1 MVNIAERSG
10 RFYLFE
16 KCSLEHSSYKSYSRG
31 SDVKEVA
38 SLEKRYFT
46 IGMAG
51 HIDHGKTSLTKA
63 LTNVDTD
70 RLKEEKERQISIE
83 LGFAPLYEDDEI
95 QISVIDVPGHE
106 RFIRQMIAGVAGIDL
121 VVLIVAADEGVM
133 PQTREHLDILKFL
146 GVKNG
151 IVAITKIDRVDE
163 EFIEL
168 VKDDILGEL
177 TGTVFEDAPFVLV
190 DSLSKKGIDEIKHLI
205 INQLKE
211 QEMRDAKGAFRLP
224 IDQVFTVKG
233 QGTVVRG
240 TVYEGTVEEGQALKI
255 MPRGLEV
262 RARQIQVHHKQA
274 LKAYAGQ
281 RAAINLSGV
290 SKEDL
295 ERGDVLVSSE
305 HFIVSKVIDV
315 AITVVEE
322 LEHLIKQR
330 MPIKLHIGTAE
341 VMGRIVF
348 FDRNEVKEENGE
360 ILCQLRLEEEI
371 LTKRGDRFIL
381 RRPSPTETIGGGW
394 VIDPRGNKY
403 RFGDETIGE
412 LEKKKVGTPKERIT
426 AALLEAKSLPMTEL
440 IKRTAL
446 DEETLVQHLE
456 NEEDFVLYNG
466 KEYTLKQLIND
477 IEEDIYDI
485 LQDYH
490 NQNSMKSGVNK
501 AELIQTLQK
510 KFPKSLLEFVV
521 ENGITNGVFQR
532 KGQFVSLATFV
543 PHVPKSWAKRTENL
557 LEEIKKDGLKVR
569 YLKDYFAGAGIPAN
583 LEHDLRRFL
592 EDQGFIVMLDDQY
605 AYQGE
610 VFTQAVDKLRSG
622 TGAHFEVGDAKE
634 VLDLS
639 RKYMIPFLE
648 RLDANGY
655 TKRVENKRV
664 WKN

>member
-1 MVNIAERSG
+1 M
-10 RFYLFE
+10 
-16 KCSLEHSSYKSYSRG
+16 
-31 SDVKEVA
+31 
-38 SLEKRYFT
+38 EKRYFT

-121 VVLIVAADEGVM
+121 VVLVVAADEGVM

-146 GVKNG
+146 GIKNG
-151 IVAITKIDRVDE
+151 VIAITKIDRVDE

-168 VKDDILGEL
+168 VKDDILEEL
-177 TGTVFEDAPFVLV
+177 TNTVFEGAPFMLV
-190 DSLSKKGIDEIKHLI
+190 DSLSKKGIGETKDLI
-205 INQLKE
+205 IKTLME

-255 MPRGLEV
+255 MPNGLEV

-274 LKAYAGQ
+274 QKAYAGQ
-281 RAAINLSGV
+281 RTAINLSNV

-305 HFIVSKVIDV
+305 HFIVTRTVDV
-315 AITVVEE
+315 AIRVVED
-322 LEHLIKQR
+322 LEHLVKQR

-348 FDRNEVKEENGE
+348 FDRNEIKEENGE

-381 RRPSPTETIGGGW
+381 RRPSPQETIGGGW
-394 VIDPRGNKY
+394 VIDPLGNKY
-403 RFGDETIGE
+403 RFGNQTVED
-412 LEKKKVGTPKERIT
+412 LEKKKVGTPKERIM
-426 AALLEAKSLPMTEL
+426 AALVEGKSLQLNEL
-440 IKRTAL
+440 ITRTAL
-446 DEETLVQHLE
+446 DDEALTEQLSD
-456 NEEDFVLYNG
+456 NDFVLYND
-466 KEYTLKQLIND
+466 KEYTLHSIINS
-477 IEEDIYDI
+477 IEEDIFDR
-485 LQDYH
+485 LQEFH
-490 NQNSMKSGVNK
+490 LTHSMKAGVNK
-501 AELIQTLQK
+501 AELLHVLQK
-510 KFPKSLLEFVV
+510 KFPKSLLDFVV
-521 ENGITNGVFQR
+521 ENGIANEIFKR
-532 KGQFVSLATFV
+532 KEQYVSLKAFV
-543 PHVPKSWAKRTENL
+543 PHVPKSWEKRTENL
-557 LEEIKKDGLKVR
+557 LMELKKDGLKVR
-569 YLKDYFAGAGIPAN
+569 YLKDYFSSAGIPET
-583 LEHDLRRFL
+583 LEFDLKKFL
-592 EDQGFIVMLDDQY
+592 EDQQLIVQLDEKF
-605 AYQGE
+605 AYHGE
-610 VFTQAVDKLRSG
+610 VFRGAVDKLRSQ
-622 TGAHFEVGDAKE
+622 TGSEFEVGEAKE

-648 RLDANGY
+648 RLDANGL

-664 WKN
+664 WK